1 MESGFTVEHDL
12 MSDNTSK
19 TTTPADSEFTAKV
32 VEVLELIRPGIQ
44 QDGGDIELVQVTS
57 EGEVHIRFLG
67 ACIGCPSSQI
77 TLRDGIARNLRE
89 RVPGVREVLAID

>member
-1 MESGFTVEHDL
+1 MTD
-12 MSDNTSK
+12 DPTK
-19 TTTPADSEFTAKV
+19 ATTPADSEFTAKV
-32 VEVLELIRPGIQ
+32 VEVLELNRPGIQ

-57 EGEVHIRFLG
+57 DGEVHIRFLG

-89 RVPGVREVLAID
+89 RVPGVREVLAIE

>member
-1 MESGFTVEHDL
+1 MAEDTP
-12 MSDNTSK
+12 K

-32 VEVLELIRPGIQ
+32 VEVLDLIRPGIQ
-44 QDGGDIELVQVTS
+44 QDGGDIELIQVTS

-89 RVPGVREVLAID
+89 RVPGVREVLAMD